1 MIREHTL
8 YNFSSFQIVGL
19 FMAQDIGYLV
29 ESSMGFTNTYV
40 MLLLGGVFCT
50 YWLDPVG
57 WHCCSPLP
65 YPFWFVSSSLANCWP
80 KSPTVI
86 VELLVS
92 LFSFLG
98 FCSTCFETLLFGASA
113 FRILMSSWWNDPFII
128 WQCSS
133 LSLGSFFVLKSV
145 LSF

>member
-57 WHCCSPLP
+57 
-65 YPFWFVSSSLANCWP
+65 
-80 KSPTVI
+80 
-86 VELLVS
+86 
-92 LFSFLG
+92 
-98 FCSTCFETLLFGASA
+98 
-113 FRILMSSWWNDPFII
+113 
-128 WQCSS
+128 
-133 LSLGSFFVLKSV
+133 
-145 LSF
+145 